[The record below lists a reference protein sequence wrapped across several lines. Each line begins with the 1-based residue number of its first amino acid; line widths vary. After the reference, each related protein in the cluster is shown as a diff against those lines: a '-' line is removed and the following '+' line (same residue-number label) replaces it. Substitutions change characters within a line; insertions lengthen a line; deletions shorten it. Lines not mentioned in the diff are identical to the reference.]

1 MKKPNGNSILFQRD
15 DDKSWSDTFDHVS
28 KIAKIPANF
37 DTSKLTEAQWQE
49 ISKSKGLS
57 FDFVSKHFDK
67 LNKLNKENI
76 LRHQPIND
84 EIIEKYFLPLTADI
98 LDPLTLNSTIQL
110 SDNFF
115 EKHLD
120 EIIKIS
126 PFAAKILLKKSLM
139 KHLISSDFI
148 NKNWDK
154 IMDLTNHK
162 HEFLP
167 FLPIESINQHIN
179 EFSPTELIQNVKLPK
194 DLFNSVVEE
203 IEEQKTVRNVE
214 HYFCN
219 DIDSPNIK
227 YINEQFIINH
237 PLIFNSFY
245 YAGQNVKLS
254 EEFLLKYIKKFDPE
268 AIENLLNNPDGV
280 NYKTAQKIKDKLIDI
295 YYYDK

>member
-1 MKKPNGNSILFQRD
+1 
-15 DDKSWSDTFDHVS
+15 
-28 KIAKIPANF
+28 
-37 DTSKLTEAQWQE
+37 
-49 ISKSKGLS
+49 
-57 FDFVSKHFDK
+57 
-67 LNKLNKENI
+67 
-76 LRHQPIND
+76 
-84 EIIEKYFLPLTADI
+84 
-98 LDPLTLNSTIQL
+98 
-110 SDNFF
+110 
-115 EKHLD
+115 
-120 EIIKIS
+120 
-126 PFAAKILLKKSLM
+126 M